1 MDKVVEKCLSG
12 IRFGDIQV
20 FENMGVIPL
29 ILTQESGT
37 VYIAVK
43 EAFAAGTFKITEVSS
58 GGSVPELKVINNGD
72 LPVLILDGE
81 ELAGAKQNRILN
93 TTVLIKPHWE
103 GIIPVSCTEHGRWHF
118 TSPDFKESGHLMA
131 PKIRAKKIA
140 AVCKSLNEQRSYRGN
155 QGEVWDDIACLS
167 EEAKAFS
174 PTGAMKD
181 IFDQKKKDINEYLNA
196 FNFIEGQNGLLVIIN
211 CEVVGFDAVSLSSV
225 YMVLHQKLVMSY
237 AIDAHLR
244 HKKKQAKQPSIEM
257 AKEFIELVKTCN
269 EARYE
274 SVGLGYD
281 YRYEGNRIV
290 GSSLVHED
298 KVVHAGFFTV
308 EGHDAEDNFHRSYY
322 HPRHTRR
329 L

>member
-43 EAFAAGTFKITEVSS
+43 EAFAAGTFKVTEISA

-103 GIIPVSCTEHGRWHF
+103 GVIPVSCTEHGRWHF
-118 TSPDFKESGHLMA
+118 TSPEFKESGHIMER
-131 PKIRAKKIA
+131 KIRAKKMA
-140 AVCKSLNEQRSYRGN
+140 AVGKSLNEERSYRGN

-167 EEAKAFS
+167 AKAKAFS

-181 IFDQKKKDINEYLNA
+181 IFDQKRKDLNEYTNA
-196 FNFIEGQNGLLVIIN
+196 FKLIEGQNGLLVIIN
-211 CEVVGFDAVSLSSV
+211 GEVAGFDAVSLSSA
-225 YMVLHQKLVMSY
+225 YNFLHEKLIMSY

-244 HKKKQAKQPSIEM
+244 QQRENLKQPSIEM
-257 AKEFIELVKTCN
+257 AKEYIEQVKTCR

-281 YRYEGNRIV
+281 YRYEGNRII
-290 GSSLVHED
+290 GSSLVYDE
-298 KVVHAGFFTV
+298 KVIYAGFFTI
-308 EGHDAEDNFHRSYY
+308 EGPNVADNRYRGYY
-322 HPRHTRR
+322 HPRTRR